1 MEDIVIYE
9 IREYTIEDQWLEKY
23 LLWAKNYFIPFA
35 QKKVQNVEF
44 LAYDGIGFKV
54 EGSSPLEY
62 PNAQPN
68 ITYIAKFKSKK
79 ERDDLFNSMGNNL
92 EWEKVWSRH
101 PNPNAYVHSYGKFFK
116 SIK

>member
-9 IREYTIEDQWLEKY
+9 IREYTIEDRWLEKY

-35 QKKVQNVEF
+35 QKKVEILEF
-44 LAYDGIGFKV
+44 LAGDGICFEV

-79 ERDDLFNSMGNNL
+79 ERDDLFNSM
-92 EWEKVWSRH
+92 
-101 PNPNAYVHSYGKFFK
+101 
-116 SIK
+116 